1 MTDHHE
7 LFMVHQKN
15 AATTDRD
22 WLDEALAGFHAVR
35 DSSVKIDLG
44 LVHRCDAGS
53 CGELRS
59 VLREAIR
66 RHTYSRDEV
75 RKWLIWAAIAR
86 EFAVGNDLRPQEVLT
101 RAQNW
106 WCRNRMRDDDIAL
119 TIADAILAEL
129 DKRKAKG

>member
-75 RKWLIWAAIAR
+75 LNVAFDSIGRAIDVLFRENAEIDEPDAR
-86 EFAVGNDLRPQEVLT
+86 
-101 RAQNW
+101 
-106 WCRNRMRDDDIAL
+106 
-119 TIADAILAEL
+119 TIAHNVVAEH
-129 DKRKAKG
+129 DRQKEHQT